1 LFEHN
6 FPQIPKFKG
15 SGVSN
20 PVIEIPEDLRDKLLL
35 VLNDHPKEEVQQ
47 FLDKLRKDSLRDF
60 RGFLAGL
67 SNLPGLSPVNRALQA
82 SWWFIENVPEDD
94 WRRNEI
100 YFELRSLVRQVSAQ
114 KQPAAERKPS
124 SFIRFECGREDR
136 FSENHGPFEFV
147 QATYGTIRVGPD
159 GDREIAHFKGGFWHT
174 EDGQIWSDFVIF
186 SETSS
191 DD

>member
-1 LFEHN
+1 M
-6 FPQIPKFKG
+6 
-15 SGVSN
+15 SN

-35 VLNDHPKEEVQQ
+35 VLNDHPKEEVQL

-60 RGFLAGL
+60 KGLLVGL
-67 SNLPGLSPVNRALQA
+67 SNLPGLSAVNRALQA
-82 SWWFIENVPEDD
+82 SWWFIENVPEND

-100 YFELRSLVRQVSAQ
+100 YFELRNLVRQVPAQ
-114 KQPAAERKPS
+114 KQQATERKPN

-147 QATYGTIRVGPD
+147 QATYGTIRVDPD
-159 GDREIAHFKGGFWHT
+159 GDREIAHFKDGLWHT
-174 EDGQIWSDFVIF
+174 EDGQAWTDFVMF
-186 SETSS
+186 SEASS